1 VFFSEPFRA
10 GENGKEQLS
19 YLYPLALIAIGR
31 GKRKR
36 TRNKTNNQYLKNNH

>member
-1 VFFSEPFRA
+1 VFFSAPFRV

-31 GKRKR
+31 GDLKRSSLQTVCHEKR
-36 TRNKTNNQYLKNNH
+36 